1 MAMREGDPRLPDADK
16 TWRRLPLI
24 AAAVALLAIV
34 VMGYNFGHQPSH
46 SEKYGTV
53 TETEA
58 ADGVRPSLAPDAG
71 SEPERVPETA
81 ASEP

>member
-1 MAMREGDPRLPDADK
+1 MATRDGDPRLPDRDK
-16 TWRRLPLI
+16 TWARVPLI
-24 AAAVALLAIV
+24 AAAVVLLAV
-34 VMGYNFGHQPSH
+34 LLMGYDFGYQPSH

-71 SEPERVPETA
+71 SEPTQTPETV
-81 ASEP
+81 ASDP

>member
-1 MAMREGDPRLPDADK
+1 MATRDGDPRISNAGK
-16 TWRRLPLI
+16 TWRPLPLI
-24 AAAVALLAIV
+24 ATVVAILAVF

-71 SEPERVPETA
+71 SKSSGGSGTA
-81 ASEP
+81 TSEP

>member
-1 MAMREGDPRLPDADK
+1 MAMRDGDPRIPGAEK
-16 TWRRLPLI
+16 TWRPLPVI
-24 AAAVALLAIV
+24 ATIVVILAVL

-71 SEPERVPETA
+71 SEPSSTSGTVT
-81 ASEP
+81 SEP

>member
-1 MAMREGDPRLPDADK
+1 MSTREGDPRLPDRDK

-24 AAAVALLAIV
+24 AAAVALLAV
-34 VMGYNFGHQPSH
+34 VLMGYNFGYQPSH

-71 SEPERVPETA
+71 SEPTQTPETV
-81 ASEP
+81 ASDP

>member
-1 MAMREGDPRLPDADK
+1 MATRDGDPRIPGAGK
-16 TWRRLPLI
+16 TWRPLPVI
-24 AAAVALLAIV
+24 ATAVAILAV
-34 VMGYNFGHQPSH
+34 LVMGYNFGHQPSH

-71 SEPERVPETA
+71 NESAATSGTTALEP
-81 ASEP
+81 